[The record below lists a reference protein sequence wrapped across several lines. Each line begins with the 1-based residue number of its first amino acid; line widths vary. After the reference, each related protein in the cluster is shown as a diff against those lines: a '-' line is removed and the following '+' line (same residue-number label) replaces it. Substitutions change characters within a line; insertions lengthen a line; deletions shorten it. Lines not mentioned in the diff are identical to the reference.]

1 MRVLFSLEIWTSILW
16 NLPGQSLINILPQ
29 LKKAASVF
37 RCGCRSVIIT
47 MSFTHTPHTRLESP
61 SPSPPHLR
69 IPVNILTQHQD
80 PEVSKD
86 PGPQSPAVAVSSP
99 AGGGLL
105 QVQGTPPPSPTSLR
119 RLSTSVYPPS
129 SPRSGSPAST
139 SPSPPPLPHQNRGE
153 MHENKINAESITQKI
168 FSSSAQHAVSPA
180 AALHGPPAEH
190 LGPRPVRGAEPGE
203 GGHLHTQHPLP
214 PRHQHQADVRF
225 L

>member
-1 MRVLFSLEIWTSILW
+1 MSLAGL
-16 NLPGQSLINILPQ
+16 
-29 LKKAASVF
+29 
-37 RCGCRSVIIT
+37 
-47 MSFTHTPHTRLESP
+47 LE
-61 SPSPPHLR
+61 
-69 IPVNILTQHQD
+69 VG
-80 PEVSKD
+80 KD
-86 PGPQSPAVAVSSP
+86 PGLQSPAVAVSPP
-99 AGGGLL
+99 AGGCLL
-105 QVQGTPPPSPTSLR
+105 QVQATPPPSPTSLR

-153 MHENKINAESITQKI
+153 MHENNINAEPSKNI
-168 FSSSAQHAVSPA
+168 SSSAQHAVSPA

-190 LGPRPVRGAEPGE
+190 LCPRPVRGAESGE

>member
-1 MRVLFSLEIWTSILW
+1 MEIWTSILW

-47 MSFTHTPHTRLESP
+47 MSFTHTPPPHTRLESP

-86 PGPQSPAVAVSSP
+86 PGPQSPP

-105 QVQGTPPPSPTSLR
+105 QVEATPPPSPTSLR

-153 MHENKINAESITQKI
+153 MHENKINAEPRKKY
-168 FSSSAQHAVSPA
+168 FPA
-180 AALHGPPAEH
+180 RRNTLCP
-190 LGPRPVRGAEPGE
+190 
-203 GGHLHTQHPLP
+203 P
-214 PRHQHQADVRF
+214 PRRCMVRQRSTSAPD
-225 L
+225 LYAVPSLARAGISTHNILSLLDISTKHM